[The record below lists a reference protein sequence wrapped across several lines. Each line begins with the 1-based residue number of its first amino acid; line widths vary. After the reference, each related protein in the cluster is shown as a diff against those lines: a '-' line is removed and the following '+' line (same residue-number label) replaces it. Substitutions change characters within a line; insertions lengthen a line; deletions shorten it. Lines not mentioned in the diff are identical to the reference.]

1 MSKILKFWVD
11 CEYDRRQDENADR
24 TKFQL
29 LAEIL
34 REFEEA
40 GHAMRY
46 LNSKSQIAWRATPRM
61 LTRLADA
68 ERQPTRENHS
78 ATQFVPAASPAC
90 RFNCDR
96 PSPVSNLIDHT
107 GRSTRS
113 SFRLDARIAPGVPGG
128 GITGVLP
135 PPLGGTEMPGSRPAG
150 GQIRPLDWES

>member
-1 MSKILKFWVD
+1 MSKIVKFWVD

-46 LNSKSQIAWRATPRM
+46 LNSKSQISWKATPRM

-68 ERQPTRENHS
+68 EQEAREDSEHDL
-78 ATQFVPAASPAC
+78 V
-90 RFNCDR
+90 
-96 PSPVSNLIDHT
+96 
-107 GRSTRS
+107 
-113 SFRLDARIAPGVPGG
+113 
-128 GITGVLP
+128 
-135 PPLGGTEMPGSRPAG
+135 
-150 GQIRPLDWES
+150 